1 MIRRA
6 LADIVQASAAK
17 MPILTLVG
25 PRQSGK
31 TTLARATFPKHEY
44 FSLESPANRA
54 AALADPEGLLAQFRG
69 GVILDEVQRA
79 PDLLSYI
86 QIAVDEN
93 DVPGRFVLTGSQNLL
108 LMHSVSQTLAGRTAV
123 FTLLPFSMRELSDLA
138 PIDPLAPEKIP
149 ETTAPLT
156 EPPRDLWETLWTGG
170 YPRIHDKGLEPSKW
184 LSDYH
189 RTYVERDVRE
199 VLKVMDMDGFE
210 RFVRLAAA
218 RTGQELNY
226 ASLAADAGISQP
238 TARQWTTALQVSS
251 LVTLLPPHFQ
261 NFSKRLRKKPKLHF
275 LDSGLV
281 CYLLGIR
288 SPEVLRNHPLRG
300 AVFESFVVSELTKA
314 FVHRGM
320 EAPLYHWRDA
330 TGHEVDV
337 IIDLGDRLVPVE
349 VKSSATVG
357 THVFD
362 GLRWWIGIGSNP
374 TKGGMLVHGGGVRR
388 EQEGFSVRPWWI
400 W

>member
-1 MIRRA
+1 
-6 LADIVQASAAK
+6 
-17 MPILTLVG
+17 
-25 PRQSGK
+25 
-31 TTLARATFPKHEY
+31 
-44 FSLESPANRA
+44 
-54 AALADPEGLLAQFRG
+54 
-69 GVILDEVQRA
+69 
-79 PDLLSYI
+79 
-86 QIAVDEN
+86 
-93 DVPGRFVLTGSQNLL
+93 
-108 LMHSVSQTLAGRTAV
+108 MHSVSQTSAERTAV